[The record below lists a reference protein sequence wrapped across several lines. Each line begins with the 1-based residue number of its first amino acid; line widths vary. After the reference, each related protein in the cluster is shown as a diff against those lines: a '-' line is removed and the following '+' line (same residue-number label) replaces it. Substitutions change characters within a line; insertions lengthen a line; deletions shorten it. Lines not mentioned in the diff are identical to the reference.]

1 VIYMSG
7 YADDVIAY
15 HGILDESTTLVQ
27 KPFSPAALL
36 LKVREV
42 LDAGKPQP
50 PTPVAPIY
58 HRAGI

>member
-1 VIYMSG
+1 
-7 YADDVIAY
+7 
-15 HGILDESTTLVQ
+15 VQ

-50 PTPVAPIY
+50 PVPPKPVF
-58 HRAGI
+58 HRATM